1 MDVARTLVRVLL
13 VAGLLA
19 IVPSLALSERV
30 VACSCMGPQP
40 LEVYAAD
47 GHVIFAGR
55 VDGRDAGGVRVAVS
69 RWFAGDGA
77 APVVW
82 ITGDFGDG
90 AGCGVGSEPSVGS
103 QWIWVAWRPED
114 SGDPS
119 ISICA
124 PTAELP
130 SQEGQQL
137 LAEAQRTFG
146 SGLLEE
152 AAPDPADPAEPAG
165 AAPGVD
171 PAVVVAGGV
180 VLAAGILVLGGT
192 ALIARDRRAGNP

>member
-1 MDVARTLVRVLL
+1 MNGARTLVRVLL

-19 IVPSLALSERV
+19 IGPSLVLPGRI

-47 GHVIFAGR
+47 GSVIFAGR
-55 VDGRDAGGVRVAVS
+55 VDGRDARGVRVAVS
-69 RWFAGDGA
+69 RWFAGEGA
-77 APVVW
+77 APVAW
-82 ITGDFGDG
+82 ISGDFGNG
-90 AGCGVGSEPSVGS
+90 ASCGVGSEPVVGS

-114 SGDPS
+114 GGDPS

-124 PTAELP
+124 PTAELT

-146 SGLLEE
+146 PGTVEPTGPS
-152 AAPDPADPAEPAG
+152 PADPLEPSATAG
-165 AAPGVD
+165 PD
-171 PAVVVAGGV
+171 PAVVIAGAG
-180 VLAAGILVLGGT
+180 VLAAGLLVLAGA
-192 ALIARDRRAGNP
+192 ALIARRRRPGTS